1 MKQTGIRL
9 GTGIAAWM
17 LVVTMAVL
25 LSEGTVKGTCVETEP
40 ERAAVQSTPQESTNL
55 PGETLPSGRPDAAR

>member
-17 LVVTMAVL
+17 LAVTMAVL
-25 LSEGTVKGTCVETEP
+25 LPGGTVKGTCVETEP
-40 ERAAVQSTPQESTNL
+40 ERAAVQSC
-55 PGETLPSGRPDAAR
+55 